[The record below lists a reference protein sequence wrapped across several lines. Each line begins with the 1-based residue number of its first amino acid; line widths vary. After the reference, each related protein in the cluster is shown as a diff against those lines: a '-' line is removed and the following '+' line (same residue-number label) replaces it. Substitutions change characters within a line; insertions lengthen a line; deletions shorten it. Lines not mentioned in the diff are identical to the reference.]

1 MPRYEAKLQTLL
13 NTGKTQGGFLTF
25 HQVDDYLPDEGG
37 EPTIVDELVLA
48 LEEANLTLIDTT
60 TDDDYKVAD
69 GQHDDIPDIPEDN
82 PLNMTAGKLG
92 DQPTAVLSR
101 DPIRM
106 YLSQMG
112 DIPLL
117 TRDKEIYL
125 AKEIE
130 VARKIQ

>member
-48 LEEANLTLIDTT
+48 LEEAGLTLIDTT
-60 TDDDYKVAD
+60 TDEDYKVAE

-82 PLNMTAGKLG
+82 PLGMTAGKLG

-117 TRDKEIYL
+117 TRDK
-125 AKEIE
+125 
-130 VARKIQ
+130 